1 MHEWYATVPP
11 ATPVEAPLAQL
22 SAWLLES
29 GACRDR
35 RALRFFLLNRTQRV
49 IGYDRAVLFEYAGGR
64 PRVRGI
70 SGEDGVASTAPS
82 VQAWEQVAAQLA
94 APTDTQTLDDAHP
107 PTTAG
112 WAELSRRTEGL
123 ASLWLP
129 IVVDGRLV
137 AALWLERWQGR
148 RFTPAE
154 TSFARSV
161 ARGAAVAWR
170 ATSPRRLSRVWGRLS
185 RGRAVAFAAILLL
198 ALLVFV
204 PVRLRIVAPCEV
216 VPAEPHLVAAPLG
229 GVIAELLVEPGDV
242 VAAGT
247 LLARYD
253 GRVVQQELRMAE
265 QQVAMIAAD
274 LERARATAFDDPT
287 TRAEVALLSARL
299 AQEEARLEIA
309 RDRAARLEVTAPVGG
324 TLVFDDP
331 TAWQGRPVQLG
342 ERILTIADP
351 QRSKLLIRLPVAD
364 RLAFDARAPVT
375 VLFDADPAKQVSA
388 ELGFVANHAET
399 ATDGR
404 SFFRAEGHWADNV
417 RGQLGER
424 GSAVLYG
431 DEVSLGYWLL
441 RRPLGTVRRF
451 LGI

>member
-1 MHEWYATVPP
+1 MHEWYATVTP
-11 ATPVEAPLAQL
+11 AAPVEAPLAQF

-29 GACRDR
+29 GACRNR
-35 RALRFFLLNRTQRV
+35 RELRFFLLNRTQRV
-49 IGYDRAVLFEYAGGR
+49 IGYDRAVFFEYAGGR
-64 PRVRGI
+64 PRVRGV
-70 SGEDGVASTAPS
+70 SGEDAVESTAPS
-82 VQAWEQVAAQLA
+82 VQAWQQVAAALE
-94 APTDTQTLDDAHP
+94 APADVQVLDDEHAP
-107 PTTAG
+107 AAAT
-112 WAELSRRTEGL
+112 WSELSGRTEGL
-123 ASLWLP
+123 AVLWLP
-129 IVVDGRLV
+129 IVVDGRLR
-137 AALWLERWQGR
+137 AALWIERWQGR
-148 RFTPAE
+148 RFTPGENRFAE
-154 TSFARSV
+154 SAS
-161 ARGAAVAWR
+161 RGAAVAWR
-170 ATSPRRLSRVWGRLS
+170 ATAPRRLSRLLNGLS
-185 RGRAVAFAAILLL
+185 RGRAVAIAAVVLI
-198 ALLVFV
+198 ALLVLV

-229 GVIAELLVEPGDV
+229 GVIAELLVEPGAV
-242 VAAGT
+242 VTPGT

-274 LERARATAFDDPT
+274 LERARAAAFDDPA
-287 TRAEVALLSARL
+287 TRAEVALLTARL

-331 TAWQGRPVQLG
+331 SAWQGRPVQLG

-351 QRSKLLIRLPVAD
+351 ERSKLLIRLPVAD
-364 RLAFDARAPVT
+364 RLAFDTASPVT
-375 VLFDADPAKQVSA
+375 VLFDADPAKRVTA
-388 ELGFVANHAET
+388 ELRFVANHAET

-404 SFFRAEGHWADNV
+404 SFFRAEGQWAGDV